1 LAVFGLDR
9 PGDVEGVDLAA
20 LEALEEGTKRVQR
33 GGRFDEVPQI
43 SLEVDDVTVTMTVL
57 DPDDERSAA
66 RMRAED
72 ETPSRARLAEVEAL
86 LARELNP

>member
-1 LAVFGLDR
+1 
-9 PGDVEGVDLAA
+9 
-20 LEALEEGTKRVQR
+20 
-33 GGRFDEVPQI
+33 
-43 SLEVDDVTVTMTVL
+43 VL